1 VVYQKNN
8 LGQTGREPL
17 TFRLPTGSCATTSFL
32 IFLLLVLLLLASMLL
47 LLFMLLLAPCFCRCF
62 LFVVTVTGVHNLAL
76 FHDVACIHA
85 VAGVSS
91 VTGVHAFVFSH
102 ALAGTHALAPM
113 LLPVFLLLLAL
124 LILALL
130 HYECCSM
137 MSLLLLFF
145 PRPCRKILPDSSGP
159 WKGFFCIPK
168 CRKSLPVSGMRPFSF
183 YIPPCL
189 KILVPRARPSLP
201 PEASLLWQGG
211 M

>member
-1 VVYQKNN
+1 VPEFLLRFPRHRNFLVVYQKNN

-91 VTGVHAFVFSH
+91 VTGVHALVF
-102 ALAGTHALAPM
+102 THALAIVCFRCCW
-113 LLPVFLLLLAL
+113 LFCS
-124 LILALL
+124 LL
-130 HYECCSM
+130 HYEFCSI

-145 PRPCRKILPDSSGP
+145 PPPSL
-159 WKGFFCIPK
+159 
-168 CRKSLPVSGMRPFSF
+168 KSLGDTTGS
-183 YIPPCL
+183 
-189 KILVPRARPSLP
+189 
-201 PEASLLWQGG
+201 
-211 M
+211 